1 MINSAKPI
9 KTTLVGDGFR
19 EGLNPSYGPERQGRL
34 GSEQMFFSD
43 ALVMAGC
50 TGLFFVCGL
59 GMVAPLRGQIGFPAA
74 AAVFAGVL
82 ALSSAALMIHVATH
96 MKFSDAVWIGAAGL
110 VGFSAVMCRG
120 IAAKILAGRQ
130 CAAAAA
136 TLAVL
141 VAAACVVHLGRE
153 IQFASP
159 ALVFFAGSDQFGY
172 AHLADWLN
180 GAPGN
185 VGLEASPAYP
195 WDSWV
200 HYMVTLDPRFGSIS
214 LVAIVSALTGRSGMF
229 SYNLSCALV
238 MVTASVGL
246 AGLFSRSLTGFVI
259 IAVGVFMSS
268 WFTCSMA
275 GFFGKTIGYPASLF
289 CVGMFFALART
300 SFDREIRLAEIAV
313 VLAIV
318 VAACMSFSAIGT
330 VVILLSTGGMF
341 LLLLAMFRRRW
352 SQRPR
357 LKSLGEIAVALLV
370 LSVVGI
376 ISGGTVARPR
386 YSPTHPLD
394 DTSWLDLALRA
405 SQVVGPDANLSIV
418 PLPYQL
424 PLALLV
430 GGLSAAM
437 MLIAARLKNI
447 EALAMLAGIA
457 VLGLMLVITGKRWE
471 FQLSVTIYVPVILCA
486 VGALA
491 ADGRTIGY
499 RTAAV
504 FAIVIIAVGAG
515 RFVATV
521 NATIGSAAYQ
531 RFVLSQTEMDGL
543 LTAVSATDGAYID
556 TPDVYSTYPLV
567 LELHRKAIPFQFS
580 PRAWQSFLGYRPWDA
595 PKYDK
600 LHATTV
606 VLRDT
611 PATACEPG
619 MVLCS
624 DHYILLRTEL
634 R

>member
-1 MINSAKPI
+1 
-9 KTTLVGDGFR
+9 
-19 EGLNPSYGPERQGRL
+19 
-34 GSEQMFFSD
+34 MFFSD
-43 ALVMAGC
+43 ALHMAGC
-50 TGLFFVCGL
+50 IGLFFACGL
-59 GMVAPLRGQIGFPAA
+59 GMIAPLRGQIGFPAA
-74 AAVFAGVL
+74 ASVFAGVL
-82 ALSSAALMIHVATH
+82 ALSSAALTIHVATH
-96 MKFSDAVWIGAAGL
+96 MKFSDAVWIGAIGL
-110 VGFSAVMCRG
+110 IGFSAVMCRG
-120 IAAKILAGRQ
+120 SASKMLVGREF
-130 CAAAAA
+130 AA
-136 TLAVL
+136 TAAMLAVL
-141 VAAACVVHLGRE
+141 VAAACEVYLGRE
-153 IQFASP
+153 IQFSSP

-185 VGLEASPAYP
+185 ARLEPSPAYP

-200 HYMVTLDPRFGSIS
+200 HYMLTLDPRFGSIS

-238 MVTASVGL
+238 MVTACVGL
-246 AGLFSRSLTGFVI
+246 AGIFSRSLTGFVI

-268 WFTCSMA
+268 WFSCSMA

-289 CVGMFFALART
+289 CVGMFFVLARS
-300 SFDREIRLAEIAV
+300 SFDQDIRLAKITV

-318 VAACMSFSAIGT
+318 VSACMSFSAIGT
-330 VVILLSTGGMF
+330 VAILLSTGGMF
-341 LLLLAMFRRRW
+341 LLLLVMFRRRW
-352 SQRPR
+352 SERPR
-357 LKSLGEIAVALLV
+357 PSSLGEITVALLV

-376 ISGGTVARPR
+376 ISSGTVARPM
-386 YSPTHPLD
+386 YPPTHPLD
-394 DTSWLDLALRA
+394 DTSWLDLGLRA

-418 PLPYQL
+418 PLQYQL
-424 PLALLV
+424 ALALLV
-430 GGLSAAM
+430 GGLSVAII
-437 MLIAARLKNI
+437 LIAARLKNI
-447 EALAMLAGIA
+447 DALAMMAGIA
-457 VLGLMLVITGKRWE
+457 VLGLMLVIAGKRWE
-471 FQLSVTIYVPVILCA
+471 FQQSVTIYVPVILCA
-486 VGALA
+486 VGALSL
-491 ADGRTIGY
+491 DDRTIGY
-499 RTAAV
+499 KTAAA
-504 FAIVIIAVGAG
+504 FAIVIIALGAG

-521 NATIGSAAYQ
+521 NATIGSGAYQ
-531 RFVLSQTEMDGL
+531 RFVLSKTEMDGL